1 MTDNSPYFDG
11 MAFYQV
17 IDAARTSKGMNW
29 KDVAEGASVNAST
42 LTRMSQGKR
51 PDADSLAKL
60 SRWAGVNPADYVR
73 NSHIP
78 APVSDPLVVISSCLN
93 DDPNLS
99 EENAKTLDRIIKA
112 AYQSLRKS

>member
-11 MAFYQV
+11 TAFYNV
-17 IDAARTSKGMNW
+17 IDAARTSRGMNW
-29 KDVAEGASVNAST
+29 KDVAEEASVNAST

-60 SRWAGVNPADYVR
+60 SRWAGINPADYVKNVAR
-73 NSHIP
+73 
-78 APVSDPLVVISSCLN
+78 AVATDPLAIISSSLN

-99 EENAKTLDRIIKA
+99 EKNAKALDEIIKA